1 MIKNHLKITSRNIM
15 RHKGYSFINIS
26 GLAVGMACTILI
38 FLWVQH
44 ELNYDRFH
52 KNAEQIYRVN
62 LEEHRHDGVHHHPWT
77 PFPLAETLK
86 EQFPEIVASTRL
98 RGDHFNVKYQDK
110 SFHEYEFLFVDP
122 DFFEIFSFPLIH
134 SGNPSLLLADPK
146 SIVITDRMANKY
158 FGEQTNPVGKILSLD
173 NKVDFTVSGIVHIPD
188 NTDFKADFYLSFKA
202 YELFKVSLAELESNW
217 KGKNFHAYILLGK
230 DSSSLLLEKK
240 ISGFLKKYNPE
251 REERLTLQELSQV
264 HLYNPD
270 GTGDNIRYV
279 YVFSIIAIFILLIAC
294 VNFMNLATARSEKRA
309 KEVGLRKSLGAKRP
323 QLVKQFLTES
333 VILSLFSFVISL
345 SIVEALLPLFNTL
358 SGKQLTLDFSNL
370 KILLGLTVVALLTG
384 ILSGSYPAL
393 FLSSFT
399 PVKVLKGTFFSLAK
413 GSRLRNSLV
422 IFQFSLS
429 ITLIICTAIVYSQ
442 LKYIQN
448 KDVGLDKENLV
459 YILMEGESK
468 YKYETVKK
476 ELLKHPGILSAS
488 ACHILPS
495 EIYVWAGYLDWEG
508 KLPDQKV
515 YFAFSFV
522 DFDYIP
528 TFKMEI
534 KAGRN
539 FSREF
544 PTDKENFILNEE
556 AVRQMNLESPIGKQF
571 SFWGNK
577 GKIIGVV
584 KDFNFQHL
592 GNKIAPL
599 VLSPGD
605 WGDSK
610 RYLVMRTKPGNP
622 SGMIEHL
629 REVWNRVN
637 PGFAFD
643 YHFFDET
650 YDLMYRNEKRL
661 GKILFYFAF
670 LAIFISCLG
679 LFGLASF
686 LAERRT
692 KEIGIRK
699 TLGASVPG
707 ITIMLSKKFTGL
719 VVLANVIGWPIAFY
733 IMKHWLQQFVYRTSI
748 GIEIFIWGGI
758 TALSIAWLTISYQ
771 SIKAALANPVEA
783 LRYE

>member
-1 MIKNHLKITSRNIM
+1 MLKNHLKIIFRNIM
-15 RHKGYSFINIS
+15 RHKGYSAINIS
-26 GLAVGMACTILI
+26 GLAVGMACAILI
-38 FLWVQH
+38 LLWVQH
-44 ELNYDRFH
+44 ELSYDRFH
-52 KNAEQIYRVN
+52 ENAKQVYRVN
-62 LEEHRHDGVHHHPWT
+62 IESHHHDGVYLHPWT

-86 EQFPEIVASTRL
+86 DQYPEIVASTRL
-98 RGDHFNVKYQDK
+98 NWDHFNVKYHDK

-134 SGNPSLLLADPK
+134 PGNPSLLLSDPNT
-146 SIVITDRMANKY
+146 IVITDAMAKKY
-158 FGEQTNPVGKILSLD
+158 FGEQTNPVGKVLSLD
-173 NKVDFTVSGIVHIPD
+173 NKVDFIVSGIVHIPD

-202 YELFKVSLAELESNW
+202 YELFDVSLADLESNW
-217 KGKNFHAYILLGK
+217 KGKSYHAYILLGK
-230 DSSSLLLEKK
+230 DNSSLGLEKK
-240 ISGFLKKYNPE
+240 ISGFLEKYNPE
-251 REERLTLQELSQV
+251 RKELLTLQELSQV

-270 GTGDNIRYV
+270 GTGNGIRYV

-309 KEVGLRKSLGAKRP
+309 KEVGLRKTLGAKRP

-333 VILSLFSFVISL
+333 VLLSLFSFVISL
-345 SIVEALLPLFNTL
+345 TIVEAFLPLFNTL

-370 KILLGLTVVALLTG
+370 NILLGLIGVALLTG

-393 FLSSFT
+393 FLSSFI

-422 IFQFSLS
+422 IFQFTLS

-468 YKYETVKK
+468 YRYKTVKK
-476 ELLKHPGILSAS
+476 ELLKHPGIRSVS

-508 KLPDQKV
+508 RLPDQKV
-515 YFAFSFV
+515 YFAYSFV

-544 PTDKENFILNEE
+544 TTDKDNFILNEE
-556 AVRQMNLESPIGKQF
+556 AVRQMNLESPIGKQLTLR
-571 SFWGNK
+571 GHK
-577 GKIIGVV
+577 GSIIGVV

-599 VLSPGD
+599 VLSSAD
-605 WGDSK
+605 WGEKK
-610 RYLVMRTKPGNP
+610 RYLAMRISPGNP
-622 SGMIEHL
+622 SRMIDHL
-629 REVWNRVN
+629 RKVWNRVN

-650 YDLMYRNEKRL
+650 YDRLYRNETRL
-661 GKILFYFAF
+661 GKILFYFSF

-699 TLGASVPG
+699 TLGASIPG
-707 ITIMLSKKFTGL
+707 ITVMLSKKFTGL
-719 VVLANVIGWPIAFY
+719 VLLSNVMGWPIAYY
-733 IMKHWLQQFVYRTSI
+733 IMKNWLEQFAYRTAI

-771 SIKAALANPVEA
+771 SIKAALANPIDA

>member
-1 MIKNHLKITSRNIM
+1 MLKNHLKIIFRNIM
-15 RHKGYSFINIS
+15 RHKGYSAINIS
-26 GLAVGMACTILI
+26 GLAVGMACAILI
-38 FLWVQH
+38 LLWVQH
-44 ELNYDRFH
+44 ELSYDRFH
-52 KNAEQIYRVN
+52 ENAKQVYRVN
-62 LEEHRHDGVHHHPWT
+62 LKEHRHDGVYHHPWT

-86 EQFPEIVASTRL
+86 DQYPEIVASTRL
-98 RGDHFNVKYQDK
+98 NWDHFNVKYQDK

-134 SGNPSLLLADPK
+134 PGNPSSLLSDPN
-146 SIVITDRMANKY
+146 SIVITGAMAKKY
-158 FGEQTNPVGKILSLD
+158 FGVQTNPVGKVLSLD
-173 NKVDFTVSGIVHIPD
+173 NKVDFKVSGIVHIPD

-202 YELFKVSLAELESNW
+202 YELFNVSLADLESNW
-217 KGKNFHAYILLGK
+217 KGKSYHAYILLDK
-230 DSSSLLLEKK
+230 NSSSLRLEKK

-251 REERLTLQELSQV
+251 RKELLTLQELSQV

-270 GTGDNIRYV
+270 GTGNGIRYV

-309 KEVGLRKSLGAKRP
+309 KEVGLRKTLGAKRP

-333 VILSLFSFVISL
+333 VLLSLFSFVISL
-345 SIVEALLPLFNTL
+345 TIVEAFLPLFNTL
-358 SGKQLTLDFSNL
+358 SGKQLALDFSNL
-370 KILLGLTVVALLTG
+370 NILLGLTGVALLTG

-422 IFQFSLS
+422 IFQFTLS
-429 ITLIICTAIVYSQ
+429 IALIICTAIVYSQ

-448 KDVGLDKENLV
+448 KDVGLDKKNLL

-468 YKYETVKK
+468 YRYKTVKK
-476 ELLKHPGILSAS
+476 ELLKHPGIRSVS

-508 KLPDQKV
+508 RLPDQKV
-515 YFAFSFV
+515 YFAYSFV

-539 FSREF
+539 FSLEF
-544 PTDKENFILNEE
+544 PTDKDNFILNEE

-571 SFWGNK
+571 TLRRHK
-577 GKIIGVV
+577 GTIIGVV

-599 VLSPGD
+599 VLSSAD
-605 WGDSK
+605 WGEKK
-610 RYLVMRTKPGNP
+610 RYLVMRISPGNP
-622 SGMIEHL
+622 TRMLGHL
-629 REVWNRVN
+629 RQVWNRVN

-650 YDLMYRNEKRL
+650 YDRLYRNEKRL

-692 KEIGIRK
+692 REIGIRK

-707 ITIMLSKKFTGL
+707 ITVMLSKKFTGL
-719 VVLANVIGWPIAFY
+719 VVLSNVIGWPIAYY
-733 IMKHWLQQFVYRTSI
+733 IMKNWLGHFAYRTAI
-748 GIEIFIWGGI
+748 GIEIFIIGGI

-771 SIKAALANPVEA
+771 SIKAALANPIDA

>member
-1 MIKNHLKITSRNIM
+1 MLKNHLKIIFRNIM

-26 GLAVGMACTILI
+26 GLAVGMACAILI

-44 ELNYDRFH
+44 ELSYDRFH
-52 KNAEQIYRVN
+52 KNAKQVYRVN
-62 LEEHRHDGVHHHPWT
+62 LESHRHDGVHHHPWT

-86 EQFPEIVASTRL
+86 DQYPEIVAATRL
-98 RGDHFNVKYQDK
+98 NWDHFNVKYQDK

-134 SGNPSLLLADPK
+134 PGNSSMLLSDPN
-146 SIVITDRMANKY
+146 SIVITDRMAKKY
-158 FGEQTNPVGKILSLD
+158 FGEQTNPVGKVLSLD
-173 NKVDFTVSGIVHIPD
+173 NKVDFKVSGIVHIPD

-202 YELFKVSLAELESNW
+202 YELFNVSLADLLSNW
-217 KGKNFHAYILLGK
+217 KGKNYHAYILLDK
-230 DSSSLLLEKK
+230 NSSSLQLEKK
-240 ISGFLKKYNPE
+240 ISGFLEKYNPE
-251 REERLTLQELSQV
+251 RKELLTLQELNQV

-270 GTGDNIRYV
+270 GTGDGIRYV

-309 KEVGLRKSLGAKRP
+309 KEVGLRKTLGAKRP

-333 VILSLFSFVISL
+333 VLLSLFSFVISL
-345 SIVEALLPLFNTL
+345 TIVEAFLPLFNTF
-358 SGKQLTLDFSNL
+358 SGKQLALDFSNL
-370 KILLGLTVVALLTG
+370 NILLGLIGVALLTG

-422 IFQFSLS
+422 IFQFTLS

-448 KDVGLDKENLV
+448 KDVGLDKENLL

-468 YKYETVKK
+468 YRYKTVKK
-476 ELLKHPGILSAS
+476 ELLKHPGIRSVS

-508 KLPDQKV
+508 RLPDQQV
-515 YFAFSFV
+515 YFAYSFV

-534 KAGRN
+534 KTGRN
-539 FSREF
+539 FSLEF
-544 PTDKENFILNEE
+544 PTDKDNFILNEE
-556 AVRQMNLESPIGKQF
+556 AVRQMNLESPVGKQF
-571 SFWGNK
+571 TLRRHK
-577 GKIIGVV
+577 GTIIGVV

-599 VLSPGD
+599 VLSSAD
-605 WGDSK
+605 WGEKK
-610 RYLVMRTKPGNP
+610 RYLVMRISPGNP
-622 SGMIEHL
+622 TRMIDHL
-629 REVWNRVN
+629 RKVWNRVN

-650 YDLMYRNEKRL
+650 YDRLYRNEKRL
-661 GKILFYFAF
+661 GKILFYFSF

-707 ITIMLSKKFTGL
+707 IAVMLSKKFTGL
-719 VVLANVIGWPIAFY
+719 VVLSNVIGWPIAYY
-733 IMKHWLQQFVYRTSI
+733 IMKNWLGHFAYRTGI
-748 GIEIFIWGGI
+748 GIEIFLLGGI

-771 SIKAALANPVEA
+771 SIKAALANPVDA

>member
-1 MIKNHLKITSRNIM
+1 MRN
-15 RHKGYSFINIS
+15 KGYSLINIS

-44 ELNYDRFH
+44 ELSYDRFH
-52 KNAEQIYRVN
+52 QNAEQIYRVN
-62 LEEHRHDGVHHHPWT
+62 LESHRHDGVYHHPWT

-86 EQFPEIVASTRL
+86 DQYPEIVASTRL
-98 RGDHFNVKYQDK
+98 SWDHFNVKYQDK

-134 SGNPSLLLADPK
+134 PGNPSLLLPDPN
-146 SIVITDRMANKY
+146 SIVITDAMAKKY
-158 FGEQTNPVGKILSLD
+158 FGEQTDPVGKVLSLD
-173 NKVDFTVSGIVHIPD
+173 NKVDFKVSGIVHIPD

-202 YELFKVSLAELESNW
+202 FELFNASLADLESDW
-217 KGKNFHAYILLGK
+217 KSNNYHVYILLGK
-230 DSSSLLLEKK
+230 DSSSLRLEKK
-240 ISGFLKKYNPE
+240 ISGFLNKYNPE
-251 REERLTLQELSQV
+251 RKDLLTLQELSQV

-270 GTGDNIRYV
+270 GTGDNILYV

-345 SIVEALLPLFNTL
+345 TIVEALLPLFNTL
-358 SGKQLTLDFSNL
+358 SGKQLALNFSNL
-370 KILLGLTVVALLTG
+370 NILMGLTGVALLTG

-422 IFQFSLS
+422 IFQFTLS

-468 YKYETVKK
+468 YKYETLKK
-476 ELLKHPGILSAS
+476 ELLKHPGIRSAS

-515 YFAFSFV
+515 YFNFSFV

-528 TFKMEI
+528 TFKMKI

-556 AVRQMNLESPIGKQF
+556 AIRQMNLESPIGKQF
-571 SFWGNK
+571 TLWEHK
-577 GKIIGVV
+577 GTIIGIV

-599 VLSPGD
+599 VLSSGD
-605 WGDSK
+605 WGDKK
-610 RYLVMRTKPGNP
+610 RYLVMRISPGNP
-622 SGMIEHL
+622 TRMIDHL
-629 REVWNRVN
+629 RQVWNRVN

-650 YDLMYRNEKRL
+650 YDRLYRNEKRL

-707 ITIMLSKKFTGL
+707 ITLMLSKKFTGL
-719 VVLANVIGWPIAFY
+719 VVLSNVIAWPIAYY
-733 IMKHWLQQFVYRTSI
+733 IMKNWLQQFAYRTVI

-758 TALSIAWLTISYQ
+758 TALAIAWLTISYQ